1 MTTIL
6 RESTCDSTP
15 ARGRF
20 PLCRL
25 HGHSIIDELPK
36 RCPLSKPS
44 AIAAVSAMWKLAW
57 SGIAQFDRDGDALD
71 DGLAMQ
77 DRCEV
82 CHNCIGRNLS
92 HPTIHRLRRGLV
104 VGR

>member
-1 MTTIL
+1 MQTIIPIPI
-6 RESTCDSTP
+6 TDSTP
-15 ARGRF
+15 ICGRF

-25 HGHSIIDELPK
+25 HGHRIVDALPK

-44 AIAAVSAMWKLAW
+44 AIGAVSAMWKLAW

-77 DRCEV
+77 DRCEI

-92 HPTIHRLRRGLV
+92 HPTIRRLRRGLV